1 MKAGLRFVDICNN
14 ALRIQKPPPA
24 PLPPNVLSYCWFQ
37 ARSVC
42 PQPRNDQQ
50 WVFLILSHRIC
61 VYLWHAAHRP
71 ELEGC
76 CWPPN
81 QGGLISCRQTVS
93 SGAAD
98 GCCSCSRIGGVGGRL
113 LSADFLG
120 CSTSLCLKLLK
131 LAVLHEGHYDFIM
144 LSLILLYFVLHI
156 WCHYET
162 SAVLWTASRQIS
174 SSRLLSVRFFVTA
187 LMSTTPLAGRCILF
201 NMMSATRWRDFKQT
215 SCSSNLWRAE
225 IPAVQQNRG
234 ILHITT

>member
-1 MKAGLRFVDICNN
+1 MFQGRTRCSLNCFGSCALKLKGTRIKYLSSLYVCLSKEILREANWTSKKPFSCWRKCQTETTQAYTARYRLCVCVCIRAFHPMKAGLRFVDICNN

-71 ELEGC
+71 ELEEC

-98 GCCSCSRIGGVGGRL
+98 GCWSGREV
-113 LSADFLG
+113 AQ
-120 CSTSLCLKLLK
+120 C
-131 LAVLHEGHYDFIM
+131 
-144 LSLILLYFVLHI
+144 
-156 WCHYET
+156 
-162 SAVLWTASRQIS
+162 
-174 SSRLLSVRFFVTA
+174 RLPGL
-187 LMSTTPLAGRCILF
+187 
-201 NMMSATRWRDFKQT
+201 
-215 SCSSNLWRAE
+215 
-225 IPAVQQNRG
+225 
-234 ILHITT
+234 